1 MISLSNVLSSTCI
14 GDVLLTILYDVCCVF
29 VQFLEDIA
37 LVRKASVI
45 PPEDKVKVRLYYC
58 SLLIFVT
65 IRYSVVLYIYT
76 YYMVCIF

>member
-45 PPEDKVKVRLYYC
+45 PPEDKVKVRL
-58 SLLIFVT
+58 
-65 IRYSVVLYIYT
+65 
-76 YYMVCIF
+76 